1 MPCTPS
7 YCDLHDFAVAAP
19 WCAMAWANRERDTQH
34 YPTMDDVRRE
44 IANAMEDMPEE
55 ETVKREGAYHRKD
68 SPKEPTVQW
77 REPDRPFRGVKI

>member
-44 IANAMEDMPEE
+44 IANAMEDIPEE
-55 ETVKREGAYHRKD
+55 KPVKKYTPREPR
-68 SPKEPTVQW
+68 
-77 REPDRPFRGVKI
+77 REPDRPFRGIKI